1 MKILLD
7 LALVAVIAIAVWNGY
22 KKGLIMGVGGILVL
36 VISILVGN
44 ALSNAYSQEVIT
56 AMRPFAS
63 GYTDKLLT
71 ESVYAELGVEE
82 SSYSIEDLLDQNP
95 DLGRKAA
102 GRALNKL
109 GLSGEAAESMAD
121 EAVDYAGK
129 NDVQLVD
136 GLTEVICSKVAF
148 AVAFLLFFLLCAI
161 VLTVI
166 GNLTNLS
173 FRIPYLGIGNEIGG
187 AICGLI
193 EGFLLCLVLAWTLRF
208 AGILFPEGT
217 LESTWLLHFLM
228 NHNMLAAYL
237 GI

>member
-44 ALSNAYSQEVIT
+44 AFSNAYSQEVIT

-63 GYTDKLLT
+63 GYTDKLLS
-71 ESVYAELGVEE
+71 ESVYAVLGVEE
-82 SSYSIEDLLDQNP
+82 SSYSMEDLLAQTP
-95 DLGRKAA
+95 DLGLKAA
-102 GRALNKL
+102 TRALTEL
-109 GLSGEAAESMAD
+109 GLNDDAAAEMAD
-121 EAVDYAGK
+121 EAVAGAAE
-129 NDVQLVD
+129 D
-136 GLTEVICSKVAF
+136 GTSLSDSLTEVVCSKIAF

-173 FRIPYLGIGNEIGG
+173 FRIPYLGTGNEIGG
-187 AICGLI
+187 AICGLV
-193 EGFLLCLVLAWTLRF
+193 EGFLICLVLAWTLRF
-208 AGILFPEGT
+208 AGMLFPDGV
-217 LESTWLLHFLM
+217 LKGTWLLDFLM
-228 NHNMLAAYL
+228 NHNMLASYL